1 MVIRRGARAESL
13 FFSFFFRVCN
23 RAAGLA
29 WLEGLEDFRRPETQK
44 KKSLHQQPQGRS
56 GDAWRR
62 QPPHHTDSNSSP
74 QYYLILSYP
83 SPSVRLYLPIADE
96 RVCLIDGPCPREPH
110 PLPPPRPLP
119 PRRKLP
125 ELQNSRGRD
134 RLLLTSSLN
143 HRIDQY
149 VHTHSRLFVFSTPT
163 PFFASSSSTSRLL
176 ISLRRKRGGQRR
188 RRPSRD
194 RRVLPA
200 LRHQASQPRARG
212 GADGGTPAA
221 DTVGDRAETP
231 LPPRPP
237 RPPRCLDGLPRGKAR
252 KNDRAGSCR

>member
-1 MVIRRGARAESL
+1 MPCLTLPCPAFLTGGFFVGWKEKERGIKMVIRRGARAESL

-44 KKSLHQQPQGRS
+44 KKSLHQQSQGRS

-110 PLPPPRPLP
+110 PLPPPPPLAAAQ
-119 PRRKLP
+119 KTAGAP
-125 ELQNSRGRD
+125 ELARTGPAAAN
-134 RLLLTSSLN
+134 
-143 HRIDQY
+143 
-149 VHTHSRLFVFSTPT
+149 LFVE
-163 PFFASSSSTSRLL
+163 SS
-176 ISLRRKRGGQRR
+176 
-188 RRPSRD
+188 
-194 RRVLPA
+194 
-200 LRHQASQPRARG
+200 H
-212 GADGGTPAA
+212 
-221 DTVGDRAETP
+221 
-231 LPPRPP
+231 
-237 RPPRCLDGLPRGKAR
+237 
-252 KNDRAGSCR
+252 